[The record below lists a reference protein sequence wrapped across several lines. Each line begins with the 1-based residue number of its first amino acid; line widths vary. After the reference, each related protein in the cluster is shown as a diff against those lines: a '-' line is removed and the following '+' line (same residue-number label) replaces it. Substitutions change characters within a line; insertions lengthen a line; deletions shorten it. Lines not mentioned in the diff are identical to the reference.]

1 MGTERGARENRK
13 KKRGMGI
20 WMKKHKKLCVLS
32 AILLIVAVAAGVIGI
47 RVNRAMEEL
56 ERELNRPDTAKV
68 ERRTLVESV
77 STTGT
82 FQAAYE
88 SNITSEVTN
97 TTVQGVYVK
106 LGDRVTA
113 GDVICVLDT
122 TELEED
128 LADARKDLADSEKSS
143 REDMERAQRQLDDAT
158 RTRDESTSDLD
169 RSINDA
175 QQNWQEAQADRIE
188 LENRLAE
195 VESQMEQLKASY
207 ESEEG
212 DESQKGSYMDSPSYA
227 PLNEQLI
234 SLPGQISTAQRAEE
248 RAKNNYDSAVADRE
262 NRLRRINDT
271 YQSAV
276 DNYNAAVDR
285 NQDASK
291 REREQVADLEERIS
305 AATVK
310 TPIDGIVT
318 DLGATL
324 WADYNGGSLAV
335 IKNTDT
341 LRVEADIDEYDVNK
355 IQIGQEVVIR
365 SNATGDVELT
375 GIVSSVAPA
384 ASGSETSNS
393 SVGSIG
399 GLDLGELNEMSGGGL
414 GGGSSDGVVYPI
426 LIDVAVPGA
435 EVRLGMTA
443 KLSIIL
449 SKQENVL
456 SVPFDAVQ
464 DDGDGGLFVEE
475 VTGKDEEGEYT
486 TRKISVTKGVESD
499 YYVEIGGSD
508 VKEGME
514 IIVPK
519 TESKSIFEMMQEA
532 GVAGGM

>member
-1 MGTERGARENRK
+1 MSAARKVRENERK
-13 KKRGMGI
+13 KKGIGI
-20 WMKKHKKLCVLS
+20 WLRRHKKLCILS
-32 AILLIVAVAAGVIGI
+32 TVLLIVAVVAGIVGI
-47 RVNRAMEEL
+47 RINRAMEEL

-88 SNITSEVTN
+88 SNITCEVTN
-97 TTVQGVYVK
+97 TTIQGVYVN
-106 LGDRVTA
+106 LGDRVSA

-122 TELEED
+122 TELEKD
-128 LADARKDLADSEKSS
+128 LADARKDLANSEKSS

-158 RTRDESTSDLD
+158 RTRDESITDLD
-169 RSINDA
+169 ETINNA
-175 QQNWQEAQADRIE
+175 LTNWQEAEADRKE
-188 LENRLAE
+188 LESRLAE

-207 ESEEG
+207 ESTEG
-212 DESQKGSYMDSPSYA
+212 EESQMGNYMDSPSYSS
-227 PLNEQLI
+227 LNEQLI

-248 RAKNNYDSAVADRE
+248 RAKKNYDTAVADRE
-262 NRLRRINDT
+262 SRLQRINDT

-276 DNYNAAVDR
+276 ENYDSAVERNA
-285 NQDASK
+285 NASE
-291 REREQVADLEERIS
+291 RERERVAELEERIA
-305 AATVK
+305 AATVR

-318 DLGATL
+318 DLGASL

-335 IKNTDT
+335 VKNTDT
-341 LRVEADIDEYDVNK
+341 MRVEADIDEYDVNK

-384 ASGSETSNS
+384 ASGSETANS
-393 SVGSIG
+393 SGGSIG
-399 GLDLGELNEMSGGGL
+399 GFDLGALEGMSNGNLGSGG
-414 GGGSSDGVVYPI
+414 SDGVVYPI
-426 LIDVAVPGA
+426 LIDVALPGA

-449 SKQENVL
+449 SRQENVL

-464 DDGDGGLFVEE
+464 EDEDGGLFIEE
-475 VTGKDEEGEYT
+475 ITGKDEEGEYT

-499 YYVEIGGSD
+499 YYVEIVGLD

-519 TESKSIFEMMQEA
+519 AESKSIFDLMQEA
-532 GVAGGM
+532 GAAGGM

>member
-13 KKRGMGI
+13 KKKGMGI

-291 REREQVADLEERIS
+291 REREQVADLEERIA

-324 WADYNGGSLAV
+324 WADYNGGAL
-335 IKNTDT
+335 
-341 LRVEADIDEYDVNK
+341 
-355 IQIGQEVVIR
+355 
-365 SNATGDVELT
+365 
-375 GIVSSVAPA
+375 
-384 ASGSETSNS
+384 
-393 SVGSIG
+393 
-399 GLDLGELNEMSGGGL
+399 
-414 GGGSSDGVVYPI
+414 
-426 LIDVAVPGA
+426 
-435 EVRLGMTA
+435 
-443 KLSIIL
+443 
-449 SKQENVL
+449 
-456 SVPFDAVQ
+456 
-464 DDGDGGLFVEE
+464 
-475 VTGKDEEGEYT
+475 
-486 TRKISVTKGVESD
+486 
-499 YYVEIGGSD
+499 
-508 VKEGME
+508 
-514 IIVPK
+514 
-519 TESKSIFEMMQEA
+519 A
-532 GVAGGM
+532 GVKKKG